1 MAYWAI
7 GRSLD
12 AVSRAADASLNFGV
26 YAAEGE
32 QVGYARVVT
41 DGVTLGW
48 LCDVYIARH
57 VRGRGIGT
65 VLSKVSVDAIRPLGL
80 KRFMLSTADAH
91 EVYTKIGF
99 VSVPDPTE
107 VDGARTRCLVPG
119 LLERLTFAGS
129 RGGWI
134 ARMSFVAVES
144 IRLLER
150 AARRAGPG
158 REEVGDPEAAPERVG
173 PDEAIDDQV
182 FSGDPADHQGCP
194 RGMPTAAIGG
204 IDERRGGL
212 GPPTTIPESVE
223 ASPCI
228 PREECPVKHRG
239 AAERA
244 ATAPPQ
250 GSSRRT
256 GTTRCPAGVA

>member
-1 MAYWAI
+1 MDAGLRVTLHDGFVVDTDRSRLDLTAVHQWLSTDAYWAI

-65 VLSKVSVDAIRPLGL
+65 ALSKVIVDAIRPLGL

-99 VSVPDPTE
+99 VSVHDPQKLM
-107 VDGARTRCLVPG
+107 VLGHGA
-119 LLERLTFAGS
+119 
-129 RGGWI
+129 
-134 ARMSFVAVES
+134 
-144 IRLLER
+144 
-150 AARRAGPG
+150 
-158 REEVGDPEAAPERVG
+158 
-173 PDEAIDDQV
+173 
-182 FSGDPADHQGCP
+182 
-194 RGMPTAAIGG
+194 
-204 IDERRGGL
+204 
-212 GPPTTIPESVE
+212 
-223 ASPCI
+223 
-228 PREECPVKHRG
+228 
-239 AAERA
+239 
-244 ATAPPQ
+244 
-250 GSSRRT
+250 
-256 GTTRCPAGVA
+256 